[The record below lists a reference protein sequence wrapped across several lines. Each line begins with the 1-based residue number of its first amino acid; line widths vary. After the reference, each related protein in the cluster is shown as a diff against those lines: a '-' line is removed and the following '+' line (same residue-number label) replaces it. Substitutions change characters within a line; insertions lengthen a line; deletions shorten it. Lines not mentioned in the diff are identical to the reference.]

1 MRILICATL
10 LVVNYVSYAQR
21 MVSGTV
27 WDENNEGMPGAS
39 VIIKDLDLGTI
50 TDMNGYFQLSVP
62 EQQKTLLVSAIGYV
76 TQRVAIGSQ
85 SDVVIEMS
93 VEVKKLKAL
102 TVFGDEV
109 ITFSTKANEL
119 TPTTY
124 TDISKEKI
132 QERNLGLD
140 LPILL
145 NFTPSMVT
153 TSDAGAGVGYTGMR
167 IRGSDATRINV
178 TLNGIPINDSESHGV
193 YWVNMPDLSSSL
205 DKIQIQRGVGT
216 SSNGAAAFGA
226 TVNLQSSGLSENA
239 FAQINQTV
247 GSFNTLKTN
256 AQFNTGLIK
265 NNFNFEGR
273 LSRITSEGYI
283 DRAQSDLY
291 SYFLTGG
298 YYGAKTTLKVLLF
311 GGQEETYQSWYG
323 TPEARLNNDPTALQA
338 VIDQGGEYGSP
349 AQIDN
354 LLSSD
359 RKFNY
364 YLYDNEIDHYEQDHY
379 QLHLNHAFNDDL
391 NLAISGHYTHGEGYF
406 EQYRSKDAFTDYG
419 LGNVTI
425 GDSTI
430 TQTDLIRRRWLDND
444 FYGFTYAFNY
454 NKDKLLM
461 TLGGG
466 YNTYKGSHFGEI
478 IWSEYASTSAI
489 RDRYYEGS
497 STKNDFNVFLKTN
510 YQLSSKVNLFGD
522 LQIRTIDYETE
533 GTDDDLSNYQ
543 IRTKYG
549 FFNPKFGLTY
559 VLNTHF
565 QLYGSFAVANREPV
579 RTDFIDAP
587 LRFNAMGDIPSHE
600 QLQNLELGFRGNL
613 DNIHLE
619 TNVYLMDYTN
629 QLILTGAV
637 NDVGSAIRVNT
648 PDSYRAGLEMVLG
661 MNLTDRWNWGFN
673 VALSRNK
680 INKFTEVVF
689 DYAFTDDR
697 YIVENEFTNTDIAFS
712 PNVVMGNDITFSHQG
727 FSAQLLTK
735 FVGNQF
741 LDNTSNED
749 RMIESYFINDLRL
762 AYQLQAFGMQ
772 KIEFT
777 FLINNLLNVTYE
789 SNGSTWGYL
798 YDGSLYQQNNYY
810 PQAGINFL
818 TGISLKF

>member
-1 MRILICATL
+1 MRILIYATL
-10 LVVNYVSYAQR
+10 LVVNYLSYAQR

-27 WDENNEGMPGAS
+27 WDENNEGIPGAS
-39 VIIKDLDLGTI
+39 VVIKNLDFGTI
-50 TDMNGYFQLSVP
+50 TNIDGYFELNVP
-62 EQQKTLLVSAIGYV
+62 EQQKTLIVSAVGYV
-76 TQRVAIGSQ
+76 TQQVIVGSQ
-85 SDVVIEMS
+85 SKVVIRMPIK
-93 VEVKKLKAL
+93 VKELKAL

-109 ITFSTKANEL
+109 INFSIKANEL

-124 TDISKEKI
+124 TNVSKEKI
-132 QERNLGLD
+132 EERNLGLD

-145 NFTPSMVT
+145 KYTPSMVT
-153 TSDAGAGVGYTGMR
+153 TSDAGAGIGYTGMR

-226 TVNLQSSGLSENA
+226 TVNLQSSGLSKDA
-239 FAQINQTV
+239 FAQINQTI

-273 LSRITSEGYI
+273 LSRITSDAYI

-298 YYGAKTTLKVLLF
+298 YYGEKTTIKSLIF
-311 GGQEETYQSWYG
+311 GGQEEGYQAWYG
-323 TPEARLNNDPTALQA
+323 TPEARLTGNETKLQA
-338 VIDQGGEYGSP
+338 VIDNSGEYNSNE
-349 AQIDN
+349 QIDN
-354 LLSSD
+354 LLNSD
-359 RKFNY
+359 RRFNY
-364 YLYDNEIDHYEQDHY
+364 YLYENEIDHYEQDHN
-379 QLHLNHAFNDDL
+379 QLHLNHAFNNDL
-391 NLAISGHYTHGEGYF
+391 NLAVSGHYTHGEGYY
-406 EQYRSKDAFTDYG
+406 EQYRTNDNLTDYK
-419 LGNVTI
+419 LDNIIVGN
-425 GDSTI
+425 DTI
-430 TQTDLIRRRWLDND
+430 TQTDLIRRRWLNND
-444 FYGFTYAFNY
+444 FYGFTYALNY
-454 NKDKLLM
+454 NKDNLQM

-466 YNTYKGSHFGEI
+466 YNTYKGKHFGEI
-478 IWSEYASTSAI
+478 IWSEFASTSEI

-510 YQLSSKVNLFGD
+510 YQLSSNINIFGD
-522 LQIRTIDYETE
+522 LQMRTIDYETE
-533 GTDDDLSNYQ
+533 GTDNDLSNYQ
-543 IRTKYG
+543 VGEKYT

-559 VLNTHF
+559 KLNANF
-565 QLYGSFAVANREPV
+565 QLYGSFAIAQREPV
-579 RTDFIDAP
+579 RADFIDAP
-587 LRFNAMGDIPSHE
+587 VGDIPSPE
-600 QLQNLELGFRGNL
+600 QLQNFEFGFRGNL
-613 DNIHLE
+613 NNIQLE

-637 NDVGSAIRVNT
+637 NDVGSSIRVNT
-648 PDSYRAGLEMVLG
+648 PDSYRAGIEMVLG
-661 MNLTDRWNWGFN
+661 VNVTDRWNWGFN
-673 VALSRNK
+673 VAMSRNK
-680 INKFTEVVF
+680 IKKFTEIVF

-712 PNVVMGNDITFSHQG
+712 PNVVIGNDITFSHQG
-727 FSAQLLTK
+727 FSSQLLTK

-749 RMIESYFINDLRL
+749 RMIESYLINDLRL
-762 AYQLQAFGMQ
+762 AYKFQAFGMQ
-772 KIEFT
+772 KIELN

-789 SNGSTWGYL
+789 SNGYTWGYL
-798 YDGSLYQQNNYY
+798 SDGSLYQQNNYY

-818 TGISLKF
+818 MGISLKF

>member
-76 TQRVAIGSQ
+76 TKQVAIGSQ

-102 TVFGDEV
+102 TIFGDEV
-109 ITFSTKANEL
+109 INFSTKANEL

-124 TDISKEKI
+124 TDVSKEKI

-273 LSRITSEGYI
+273 LSHITSEGYI

-379 QLHLNHAFNDDL
+379 QLHLNHAFNNDL

-454 NKDKLLM
+454 NKDNLLM

-543 IRTKYG
+543 IRTKYS

-559 VLNTHF
+559 VLNAHF

-619 TNVYLMDYTN
+619 TNLYLMDYTN

-648 PDSYRAGLEMVLG
+648 PDSYRAGLEIVLG
-661 MNLTDRWNWGFN
+661 MNLTDQWNWGFN

-689 DYAFTDDR
+689 DYHFTDER

-789 SNGSTWGYL
+789 SNGYTWGYL

>member
-10 LVVNYVSYAQR
+10 FVVNYVSFAQR

-39 VIIKDLDLGTI
+39 VVIKNLDLGTI

-62 EQQKTLLVSAIGYV
+62 EQQKMLLVSAIGYV

-102 TVFGDEV
+102 TIFGDEV
-109 ITFSTKANEL
+109 INFSTKANEL

-124 TDISKEKI
+124 TDVSKEKI

-323 TPEARLNNDPTALQA
+323 TPEARLNNDPAALQA

-430 TQTDLIRRRWLDND
+430 TQTDLVRRRWLDND

-454 NKDKLLM
+454 NKDNLLM

-543 IRTKYG
+543 VGEKYT

-559 VLNTHF
+559 ALNAHF
-565 QLYGSFAVANREPV
+565 QLYGSFAVAHREPV

-587 LRFNAMGDIPSHE
+587 VGNIPSPE

-613 DNIHLE
+613 DKFHLE
-619 TNVYLMDYTN
+619 TNVYLMDYTD

-637 NDVGSAIRVNT
+637 NDVGSSIRVNT

-661 MNLTDRWNWGFN
+661 MNLTDQWDWGFN

-680 INKFTEVVF
+680 INKFTEVIF

-697 YIVENEFTNTDIAFS
+697 YIVENEFTKTDIAFS
-712 PNVVMGNDITFSHQG
+712 PNIVMGNDITFSHQG

-777 FLINNLLNVTYE
+777 LLINNLLNVTYE
-789 SNGSTWGYL
+789 SNGFTWGFL

>member
-27 WDENNEGMPGAS
+27 WDENNEGIPGAS
-39 VIIKDLDLGTI
+39 VVIKDLDLGTI

-379 QLHLNHAFNDDL
+379 QLHLNHAFNNDL

-454 NKDKLLM
+454 NKDNLLM

-522 LQIRTIDYETE
+522 FQIRTIDYETE

-543 IRTKYG
+543 IRTKYS

-559 VLNTHF
+559 VLNAHF

-619 TNVYLMDYTN
+619 TNLYLMDYTN

-648 PDSYRAGLEMVLG
+648 PDSYRAGLEIVLG
-661 MNLTDRWNWGFN
+661 MNLTDQWNWGFN

-689 DYAFTDDR
+689 DSHFTDER

-789 SNGSTWGYL
+789 SNGYTWGYL

-818 TGISLKF
+818 TGLSLKF